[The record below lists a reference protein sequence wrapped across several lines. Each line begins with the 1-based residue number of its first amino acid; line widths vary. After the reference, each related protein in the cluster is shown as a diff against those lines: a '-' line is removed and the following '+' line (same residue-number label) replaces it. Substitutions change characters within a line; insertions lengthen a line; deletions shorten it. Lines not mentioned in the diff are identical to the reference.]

1 MYYPSLKEAGAI
13 AASGVYRKIPVSRV
27 LLSDFITPIQA
38 LRVLRAQSGHCFL
51 LESAADREGWGRYS
65 FLGYDPTLEVTCTD
79 GVLRLR
85 GSRNGEE
92 RTAHPGRVLRRL
104 LAEHRSPRVPGLPP
118 FTGGLVGN
126 FSYDYIKYA
135 EPTLKLDAD
144 DQEGFHDM
152 DLMLFEKLVVFDH
165 FRQELVLIANAD
177 AEDLDRSYPAACAQL
192 ERMVQLL
199 RRGRPIPRNAAVPCQ
214 DGGTVRHTAHAVGI
228 PCPFPVTR
236 PPALRGHAPF
246 FSGAL
251 SCRAS
256 PFRARHLPYLGA
268 PP

>member
-104 LAEHRSPRVPGLPP
+104 LNEAGLAAPGEPR
-118 FTGGLVGN
+118 
-126 FSYDYIKYA
+126 
-135 EPTLKLDAD
+135 
-144 DQEGFHDM
+144 
-152 DLMLFEKLVVFDH
+152 
-165 FRQELVLIANAD
+165 
-177 AEDLDRSYPAACAQL
+177 
-192 ERMVQLL
+192 
-199 RRGRPIPRNAAVPCQ
+199 
-214 DGGTVRHTAHAVGI
+214 
-228 PCPFPVTR
+228 
-236 PPALRGHAPF
+236 
-246 FSGAL
+246 
-251 SCRAS
+251 
-256 PFRARHLPYLGA
+256 
-268 PP
+268 

>member
-13 AASGVYRKIPVSRV
+13 AASGAYRKIPVSRV

-65 FLGYDPTLEVTCTD
+65 FLGYEPTLEVTCTD

-118 FTGGLVGN
+118 FTGGLVGYLRLHQVRRAHPEAGRRRPGGLPRHG
-126 FSYDYIKYA
+126 S
-135 EPTLKLDAD
+135 DA
-144 DQEGFHDM
+144 
-152 DLMLFEKLVVFDH
+152 L
-165 FRQELVLIANAD
+165 
-177 AEDLDRSYPAACAQL
+177 
-192 ERMVQLL
+192 
-199 RRGRPIPRNAAVPCQ
+199 
-214 DGGTVRHTAHAVGI
+214 
-228 PCPFPVTR
+228 
-236 PPALRGHAPF
+236 
-246 FSGAL
+246 
-251 SCRAS
+251 
-256 PFRARHLPYLGA
+256 
-268 PP
+268 